1 MNFYR
6 NIEYSSF
13 KTFQINVIMHT
24 LNNGDSMVVQETG
37 SGKSICFQI
46 PPLYACEP
54 ALIISPLNSL
64 INNQISKLSSI
75 GLKCT
80 NLKQG
85 KEQVTLC
92 LQDPLCLYI
101 YASPEILESAGT
113 IDMLENIRKKRG
125 ISCIAIDEAHCV
137 VEWGAKFRPEYGR
150 LSTLRDKFPNIPIIA
165 LTATATADTQR
176 LIVNKLKLGQ
186 KKHLLRSFIGSNN
199 RVNLTYRIMLK
210 TSPQI
215 DLCDRKYY
223 ANGSTIIYCPGIAE
237 SNFIANELQKQNI
250 TSCSAYNG
258 GFTDTKRNEIQS
270 DWENG
275 KIQCIVSTIAF
286 GMGIDKSDIRHILH
300 YGSPDSVEAYT
311 QHCGRAGRDGKPAE
325 CTLFYKDAEFDSD
338 TLKKLSSSQ
347 QRSKWQMRQFIKTTT
362 CRVQFIL
369 KYFGETSKNCIN
381 QCDNCIKNIR
391 LYDDEKKTNESDINS
406 DFMNRIN
413 SQVNALNDFLE
424 TINDKNTLEEE
435 LVMIDE
441 IKRSLVSFQ
450 SESTIEEDIDMD
462 MEEKKEIASDSKT
475 QNLLSLLSE
484 SISDHESD
492 NDEIGD
498 IIVKN
503 MDVIQSMQ
511 HSGAV
516 FENFGCGKVI
526 TPGQAVNDIAHNQ
539 NQNVQLTSAQPL
551 LALPSLNESP
561 KTNFQ
566 LNINHNSNRLN
577 EETWQNSTIIATNS
591 VSSNSR
597 SVQRSFNNVIFGEK
611 KHLIDFD
618 AVRKAAEKLR
628 KNKEQ
633 RGRSK
638 IDSTTNIKEP
648 MKNYKWIKHSR
659 TLGKDI
665 IRFVMITV
673 SEGGGRVK
681 GLWMEM
687 TNDTWHPI
695 NKKFILDINQRMRKD
710 ILKHFWGFPEQNCG
724 SNYLETINILCTK
737 FGFTVKP
744 VRVIDMVMEQMRKI
758 CIYLKKLN
766 KFDVANLV
774 HKRLLENSAMS
785 KRGAGFIEV
794 YELFETKG
802 IFLSWMSHI
811 WEYLLCG
818 MIAAKNMEQFN
829 DIYFTMVNNW
839 YKQE

>member
-325 CTLFYKDAEFDSD
+325 CVLFFKHAEFA
-338 TLKKLSSSQ
+338 SSNLNQFGNVQ
-347 QRSKWQMRQFIKTTT
+347 QRSKWKLYQFIKTTE
-362 CRVQFIL
+362 CRVQCIL
-369 KYFGETSKNCIN
+369 KHFGENSKKCVNR
-381 QCDNCIKNIR
+381 CDNCLNNVRIYNDEEISF
-391 LYDDEKKTNESDINS
+391 DDFDPSANS
-406 DFMNRIN
+406 EFMNRIIP
-413 SQVNALNDFLE
+413 QIKAFTDFLE
-424 TINDKNTLEEE
+424 TKQTEETLDDG
-435 LVMIDE
+435 LITIDE
-441 IKRSLVSFQ
+441 VMNSLLNSQ
-450 SESTIEEDIDMD
+450 SEVQSYNEDID
-462 MEEKKEIASDSKT
+462 MEEKKEV
-475 QNLLSLLSE
+475 LSE

-492 NDEIGD
+492 NDEISD
-498 IIVKN
+498 IIIKN
-503 MDVIQSMQ
+503 MDVIQPMQ
-511 HSGAV
+511 HSGAI
-516 FENFGCGKVI
+516 FENFGSGKLN
-526 TPGQAVNDIAHNQ
+526 TPGQAANDTTLNQ
-539 NQNVQLTSAQPL
+539 NQNIQLTATKNIL
-551 LALPSLNESP
+551 KLPSLNRPPSI
-561 KTNFQ
+561 NIQ
-566 LNINHNSNRLN
+566 LNINHNPNRIN
-577 EETWQNSTIIATNS
+577 EDIWHKSTIIATNS
-591 VSSNSR
+591 LSSNSN
-597 SVQRSFNNVIFGEK
+597 SVQRSFNNVALK
-611 KHLIDFD
+611 QQNQLIDFE
-618 AVRKAAEKLR
+618 AINKAREKSRKQ
-628 KNKEQ
+628 KEQ
-633 RGRSK
+633 RGRTKTDGSENRK
-638 IDSTTNIKEP
+638 KEP
-648 MKNYKWIKHSR
+648 MKNYKWVKYSR
-659 TLGKDI
+659 ALQKNI
-665 IRFVMITV
+665 VRFIMIDVT
-673 SEGGGRVK
+673 EAAGRVK
-681 GLWMEM
+681 GQWMEM

-695 NKKFILDINQRMRKD
+695 NKKFILNINQTMRKD
-710 ILKHFWGFPEQNCG
+710 ILWHFWGLSAEQCG
-724 SNYLETINILCTK
+724 TNYLETINILCAK
-737 FGFTVKP
+737 FGLTTKP
-744 VRVIDMVMEQMRKI
+744 IKMNDVVMEQMRKI
-758 CIYLKKLN
+758 CVYLKDLN
-766 KFDVANLV
+766 NFDVANL
-774 HKRLLENSAMS
+774 
-785 KRGAGFIEV
+785 
-794 YELFETKG
+794 
-802 IFLSWMSHI
+802 
-811 WEYLLCG
+811 
-818 MIAAKNMEQFN
+818 
-829 DIYFTMVNNW
+829 
-839 YKQE
+839 